1 MYRDMTV
8 AVVVPAYNEEG
19 FVGRVIDDLPAFVDK
34 AYVIDDGS
42 TDDTWGEI
50 TEHAARKNDA
60 HEGYYDELVVPIQ
73 HEQNRG
79 VGGAIKTGYQHA
91 LEAGVDA
98 TAVLGGDDQ
107 MDPRKLERYL
117 DPIADGVAGYTKG
130 NRFVRPEDWMH
141 MPKFRLFGNVVL
153 SLLTKIASGYWG
165 SMDSQNGYTAI
176 SHDAL
181 ERTDIDGMYEYYG
194 YCNNLLARLN
204 AADVV
209 VADVRRQT
217 EYAYQDGWKSHIDYK
232 EYIPRVS
239 AMLFKTFIWRLNRK
253 YLVTNYD
260 PIAPLYGVGMASMA
274 GGVLG
279 LVNSLVRRNG
289 EDSGSWALATIV
301 GALTFLYA
309 TIRDVEDNE
318 DLSVIVDP
326 EADAERERET
336 TRSKRV
342 PTAADGGTVEEA
354 DATTG
359 EDATRES
366 DGPASADGGAER

>member
-19 FVGRVIDDLPAFVDK
+19 FVGRVIEDLPAFVDR

-42 TDDTWGEI
+42 TDDTWAEI
-50 TEHAARKNDA
+50 TEYAARKNAA
-60 HEGYYDELVVPIQ
+60 HEGRYEDLVVPIQ

-79 VGGAIKTGYQHA
+79 VGGAIKTGYQRA
-91 LEAGVDA
+91 LAEGVEA

-107 MDPRKLERYL
+107 MDPRELEKYL

-130 NRFVRPEDWMH
+130 NRFVRAGDWAH
-141 MPKFRLFGNVVL
+141 MPKFRLVGNVVL
-153 SLLTKIASGYWG
+153 SLLTKVASGYWG

-176 SHDAL
+176 SLDAL

-232 EYIPRVS
+232 EYVPRVS
-239 AMLFKTFIWRLNRK
+239 KMLFETFLWRINRK
-253 YLVTNYD
+253 YLVKSYD
-260 PIAPLYGVGMASMA
+260 PLAPLYGVGMASMA
-274 GGVLG
+274 AGVLG
-279 LVNSLVRRNG
+279 YLNSVVRKDG
-289 EDSGSWALATIV
+289 EDAGSWFLATLV
-301 GALTFLYA
+301 GALAFLYA
-309 TIRDVEDNE
+309 TLRDLEDNE
-318 DLSVIVDP
+318 DLNVIIDP
-326 EADAERERET
+326 EADAARERTAEGRAT
-336 TRSKRV
+336 ESPRA
-342 PTAADGGTVEEA
+342 AADGGEPAVAAGDGDEPVA
-354 DATTG
+354 DAAGAGG
-359 EDATRES
+359 E
-366 DGPASADGGAER
+366 ER